1 MANPFRSLKYLP
13 WSDLLKSAV
22 VTIAIASA
30 IDYLFIMGLVAL
42 ERSGGAATVPDGIL
56 FLIAAVL
63 PLAVYFA
70 LGALAVLV
78 TSRLF
83 RQVILTANTMWALVA
98 CMLLALFVRSLLP
111 IPGLFIGGVSY
122 LAMMGI
128 VIGTFVY
135 GRRYWRY

>member
-1 MANPFRSLKYLP
+1 MANPFRSLQYLP
-13 WSDLLKSAV
+13 WADLLKSAA
-22 VTIAIASA
+22 VTVAIATA
-30 IDYLFIMGLVAL
+30 IDYLFITGLAAL
-42 ERSGGAATVPDGIL
+42 SRSGVGIGIPNGIV
-56 FLIAAVL
+56 FLIAAIL

-70 LGALAVLV
+70 IGALSIFV

-111 IPGLFIGGVSY
+111 IPGLFVVGISY
-122 LAMMGI
+122 LAIMGI
-128 VIGTFVY
+128 AIGTFVY